1 MERTLVIIKPD
12 AMERKL
18 MEKIISI
25 YEQEGL
31 HISSIKIL
39 KPSVEIAESHY

>member
-18 MEKIISI
+18 MGEIISI
-25 YEQEGL
+25 YEKKGL
-31 HISSIKIL
+31 NISSIKIL
-39 KPSVEIAESHY
+39 SLPKKLQ